1 MIEVGNISKQ
11 VTTAEGMLNILDK
24 INLSL
29 ASGESLA
36 IVGPS
41 GSGKSTLLG
50 ILAGLDLPSS
60 GLVRLNGQDI
70 TAMDEEGRAAVRAKH
85 VGFVFQSFHL
95 LPGLTA
101 LENVALPL
109 ELQGD
114 REALTTAAY
123 FLQRVGLNHRT
134 THYPRQLSGGEQQ
147 RVAVARAFACR
158 PTILFA
164 DEPTGN
170 LDTGTGEKINDL
182 LFELNREEGT
192 TLVLVTHELNLA
204 ARCGQRLVLAAGQQ
218 VGQAK
223 AQSAVKVKAQPTAKA
238 KAKPAAKVKA
248 ESAAKVKAKPAAK
261 AKVKPAAQVKAKP
274 AAKAKAKPAAKVK
287 AESTTKAKA
296 KPAAQVKAKPAAK
309 AKAKRAAKV
318 KAKPAVQRGAEPKP
332 TSTPKSARTP
342 MTRARPTVKAKV
354 KQKVV
359 AKPKA
364 IAKAKSKSQGSEI

>member
-11 VTTAEGMLNILDK
+11 VTTAEGTLNILDK

-41 GSGKSTLLG
+41 GSGTSTLLG

-248 ESAAKVKAKPAAK
+248 ESAA
-261 AKVKPAAQVKAKP
+261 QVKAKP
-274 AAKAKAKPAAKVK
+274 AA
-287 AESTTKAKA
+287 KAKA

-309 AKAKRAAKV
+309 AKPVVQVKAKPAVQV
-318 KAKPAVQRGAEPKP
+318 KAKPAVQRRAESKP
-332 TSTPKSARTP
+332 TATPKSARTP
-342 MTRARPTVKAKV
+342 IARATPTAKAKV

-364 IAKAKSKSQGSEI
+364 IAKAKSKPQGSEI